1 MKVSTRGLYGVLA
14 MFDLALQH
22 RMGPVSVQSVS
33 RRQRISVSY
42 LEQLFNKLRRDGL
55 VESVRGPGGGYRLNR
70 KPKLIKIGDVIRS
83 LEGPLRLG
91 RTRNRATARSVSIS
105 EQVANGV
112 WKRIDEG
119 VTGVLDSLTL
129 EDMCEE
135 ARKRGNNKEFGHK
148 HMFYI

>member
-1 MKVSTRGLYGVLA
+1 MKVSTRGLYGVMA

-22 RMGPVSVQSVS
+22 RMGPVSVQSIS

-91 RTRNRATARSVSIS
+91 RTQNRASTRSVTWS
-105 EQVANGV
+105 G
-112 WKRIDEG
+112 
-119 VTGVLDSLTL
+119 
-129 EDMCEE
+129 
-135 ARKRGNNKEFGHK
+135 
-148 HMFYI
+148 